1 MIVRRLLSPKAPRQ
15 FSSDSW
21 SAACTDFP
29 MWFGLLFLLIL
40 GEGNLSLAL
49 AVALPSIAQASSTSN
64 GEPGGEHQIFD
75 N

>member
-1 MIVRRLLSPKAPRQ
+1 
-15 FSSDSW
+15 
-21 SAACTDFP
+21 